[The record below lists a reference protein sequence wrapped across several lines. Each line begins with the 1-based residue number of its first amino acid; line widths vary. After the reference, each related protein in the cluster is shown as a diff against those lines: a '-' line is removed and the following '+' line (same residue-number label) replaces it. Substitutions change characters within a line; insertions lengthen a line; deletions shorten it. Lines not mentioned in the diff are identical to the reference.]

1 MGFSLQNHLNTQ
13 QALMQKIRVVKRIKK
28 VEGTVQLDGSKSLSN
43 RALMLRALSKS
54 NFKIE
59 NLSTSK
65 DTQTL
70 VKLLLQEGD
79 IYDAGH
85 AGTTFRF
92 MTALLAFKEGT
103 QTLTGSERMKQRPI
117 GALVNALNSIGA
129 NIEYLENEGFPPLKI
144 GTPNDEISASVNI
157 DGSISSQYISALI
170 MIAPTLPL
178 GLEIRINEKL
188 VSRPYTDMTLRMLNA
203 FGGGSNFQEN
213 VILIPPQTINNQGL
227 TIESD
232 WSAASYYYA
241 ILALSDGG
249 KILLKGLQKDS
260 WQGDSILAE
269 MMEIFGIQTQFMD
282 EGIFIKRTGA
292 PPRKFETDLEDCP
305 DLAQTIAVICAGL
318 GIEAYFTGLSTLKIK
333 ETNRIAALQNELGKI
348 GVKFEEVGT
357 DRYRLS
363 GKATFEETPTFSTY
377 QDHRMAMAFAPLGL
391 LHPIYIEEPNVVVKS
406 YGNYWKDL
414 EVLGFEIEEV
424 D

>member
-1 MGFSLQNHLNTQ
+1 MD
-13 QALMQKIRVVKRIKK
+13 KIRIVKRLNK

-43 RALMLRALSKS
+43 RALILRALSKS
-54 NFKIE
+54 DFQIK

-70 VKLLLQEGD
+70 VKLLQEESD

-92 MTALLAFKEGT
+92 MTALLAFKQGT

-117 GALVNALNSIGA
+117 SELVNALNSIGA
-129 NIEYLENEGFPPLKI
+129 NIEYLENDGFPPLKI
-144 GTPNDEISASVNI
+144 GVPKEEILNRVSI
-157 DGSISSQYISALI
+157 DGNISSQYISALI
-170 MIAPTLPL
+170 MVAPTLPR
-178 GLEIRINEKL
+178 GLEIKINEKL
-188 VSRPYTDMTLRMLNA
+188 VSRPYADMTMKMLNA
-203 FGGGSNFQEN
+203 FGAGSNLQEN
-213 VILIPPQTINNQGL
+213 IILIPPQSINNQGL

-232 WSAASYYYA
+232 WSAASYYYS

-249 KILLKGLQKDS
+249 KILLKGLKKDS

-269 MMEIFGIQTQFMD
+269 MMEIFGIQTQFME
-282 EGIFIKRTGA
+282 EGIFIKKTGA
-292 PPRKFETDLEDCP
+292 PPRKFETDFEDCP

-333 ETNRIAALQNELGKI
+333 ETDRILALQIELKKV
-348 GVKFEEVGT
+348 GVAFEDLGN
-357 DRYRLS
+357 DRYKLT
-363 GKATFEETPTFSTY
+363 GKATFDETPTFSTY

-391 LHPIYIEEPNVVVKS
+391 LHSIYIEEPDVVGKS
-406 YGNYWKDL
+406 YGNFWKDL
-414 EVLGFEIEEV
+414 DSLGFELELENE
-424 D
+424 